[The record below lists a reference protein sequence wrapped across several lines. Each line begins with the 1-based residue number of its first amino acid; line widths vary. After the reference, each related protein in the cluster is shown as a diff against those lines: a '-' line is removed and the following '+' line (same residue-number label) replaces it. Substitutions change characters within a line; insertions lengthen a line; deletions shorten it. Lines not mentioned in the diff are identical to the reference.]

1 MCLILFSYKSHPK
14 YRLVAAA
21 NRDEFYNRPTQ
32 PLSFWNQNTGIL
44 AGRDLE
50 CNGTWLGMTTTG
62 RFAAITN
69 YREREGEPDRKNTSA
84 PSRGL
89 LVSEF
94 LSGTLDPDRYLSDV
108 HRNAHLYN
116 GFNLLIGDRSAL
128 YYYSNRGDGIVA
140 LNPGIYGLSNHLM
153 NTPWPKVEKGRGL
166 FQEVLEESES
176 TTDPGKLLDIL
187 NDRTLPP
194 DHMLPDTGVGI
205 EWERILS
212 PVFITNDNYGTRSS
226 SVIWMEYSGK
236 VTFLERSYDPKKE
249 GETGSETRM
258 FTFQINS

>member
-50 CNGTWLGMTTTG
+50 CNGTWLGVTTNG

-69 YREREGEPDRKNTSA
+69 YREPDRKNTDA

-94 LSGTLDPDRYLSDV
+94 LSGTLDPDPYLSDV
-108 HRNAHLYN
+108 HKNAHLYN

-128 YYYSNRGDGIVA
+128 YYYSNRGDGIIR

-153 NTPWPKVEKGRGL
+153 NTPWPKVEKSRGL
-166 FQEVLEESES
+166 FQKVLKESES
-176 TTDPGKLLDIL
+176 MTNGDKLLDIL

-212 PVFITNDNYGTRSS
+212 PVFITSDNYGTRSS

-236 VTFLERSYDPKKE
+236 TTFLERSYDPKKK
-249 GETGSETRM
+249 GGAGSETRIY
-258 FTFQINS
+258 TFQITP

>member
-50 CNGTWLGMTTTG
+50 CNGTWLGVTTTG

-69 YREREGEPDRKNTSA
+69 FREREPDRKNIDA

-94 LSGTLDPDRYLSDV
+94 LSGTLDPDRYLSEV
-108 HRNAHLYN
+108 HKSAYLYN

-128 YYYSNRGDGIVA
+128 FYYSNRGDGIVE
-140 LNPGIYGLSNHLM
+140 LNPGTYGLSNHLM
-153 NTPWPKVEKGRGL
+153 NTPWPKVEKSRGV
-166 FQEVLEESES
+166 FQEVLKESEL
-176 TTDPGKLLDIL
+176 TTDSEKLLEIL
-187 NDRTLPP
+187 NDRIPPP

-212 PVFITNDNYGTRSS
+212 PVFITSDNYGTRSS

-236 VTFLERSYDPKKE
+236 VTILERSYDPKKE
-249 GETGSETRM
+249 GETGSETRI
-258 FTFQINS
+258 FTLQIRS